1 MFSIYSQIRRNIK
14 TKSYKLTIFEIV
26 IFGALLAIYIL
37 TAYIENF
44 LFPRGFRL
52 SITYAIFIIFGL
64 ALGPWKGA
72 FLGLLSDTL
81 NQVIYGVSTWM
92 IEYAII
98 PPIIAFLSGMCLQL
112 AYLNPHKFWTYTFL
126 ILTFVTFLIIF
137 FVVKNINHIS
147 WKEFS
152 RKLKKTQILPIRI
165 VATIISVGLG
175 SIWLFSLILLVTHL
189 KTKSFKTKWKTQLM
203 FSILITTFIILIIT
217 RWLWGPFAYISYMNR
232 FRNMNWKY
240 ADYFTIFMIPIVFK
254 SLIEIPVYTV
264 IIYAVMPIINIAK
277 QKISFYKN
285 KIFTY

>member
-126 ILTFVTFLIIF
+126 ILTFVTFLI
-137 FVVKNINHIS
+137 
-147 WKEFS
+147 
-152 RKLKKTQILPIRI
+152 L
-165 VATIISVGLG
+165 
-175 SIWLFSLILLVTHL
+175 
-189 KTKSFKTKWKTQLM
+189 
-203 FSILITTFIILIIT
+203 
-217 RWLWGPFAYISYMNR
+217 
-232 FRNMNWKY
+232 
-240 ADYFTIFMIPIVFK
+240 
-254 SLIEIPVYTV
+254 
-264 IIYAVMPIINIAK
+264 
-277 QKISFYKN
+277 
-285 KIFTY
+285 

>member
-98 PPIIAFLSGMCLQL
+98 PPIIAFVSGMCWQL
-112 AYLNPHKFWTYTFL
+112 AYLNPHKVWTYTFL
-126 ILTFVTFLIIF
+126 ILTFVTFLTKKDSNFANQNCCYNNFSWIRFNLTIF
-137 FVVKNINHIS
+137 IN
-147 WKEFS
+147 
-152 RKLKKTQILPIRI
+152 
-165 VATIISVGLG
+165 IISN
-175 SIWLFSLILLVTHL
+175 
-189 KTKSFKTKWKTQLM
+189 SFK
-203 FSILITTFIILIIT
+203 
-217 RWLWGPFAYISYMNR
+217 N
-232 FRNMNWKY
+232 
-240 ADYFTIFMIPIVFK
+240 
-254 SLIEIPVYTV
+254 
-264 IIYAVMPIINIAK
+264 
-277 QKISFYKN
+277 
-285 KIFTY
+285 